1 MKDVARVAGVSH
13 QTVSRVINDHPNVS
27 AKARQQVEAAITE
40 LGYRR
45 NVIARSL
52 ATRRSQTIGVLTSD
66 LSQFGPARTLLGIER
81 AAREAG
87 HFVSIA
93 TLREITF
100 ASVAHALDHFWNQG
114 VEGIVVVVPHPGLL
128 EALDRIA
135 PRVAVV
141 AATSDTR
148 RSSLGAA
155 VDQRAGARLAV
166 QHLIEL
172 GHTRIG
178 HISGPMDWFDAVE
191 RLEGWLEALTEA
203 SLPPGPLLYGDWSA
217 NSGYA
222 AGLALGREPAAT
234 AMFVSNDQMALGLL
248 RALHEQPL
256 RIPQD
261 LSVVGYDDQPEA
273 AYFYPPLTTIRLDFE
288 ELGRQCIAAL
298 MESQHLEG
306 ADSKRFVEPV
316 EPRLILRATTA
327 QPRREEGRWRRR
339 LSPPGPQ
346 LQPPALSANR

>member
-1 MKDVARVAGVSH
+1 MAGTEFNRPPVMKDVARVAGVSH

-52 ATRRSQTIGVLTSD
+52 ATRRSQTIGILTSD

-87 HFVSIA
+87 YFVSIT

-100 ASVAHALDHFWNQG
+100 ASVAHALDHFGDQG
-114 VEGIVVVVPHPGLL
+114 VEGIVVVVPHPALL
-128 EALDRIA
+128 EALDRMA

-172 GHTRIG
+172 GHIRIG

-191 RLEGWLEALTEA
+191 RLEGWREALTEA
-203 SLPPGPLLYGDWSA
+203 GLPPGPLLYG
-217 NSGYA
+217 
-222 AGLALGREPAAT
+222 
-234 AMFVSNDQMALGLL
+234 VQQLL
-248 RALHEQPL
+248 Q
-256 RIPQD
+256 
-261 LSVVGYDDQPEA
+261 
-273 AYFYPPLTTIRLDFE
+273 
-288 ELGRQCIAAL
+288 
-298 MESQHLEG
+298 
-306 ADSKRFVEPV
+306 
-316 EPRLILRATTA
+316 
-327 QPRREEGRWRRR
+327 GRWRRR
-339 LSPPGPQ
+339 SSPLGTQ
-346 LQPPALSANR
+346 LQPPAQALAASRTTGFTCGTVHC